1 MSLSWPLLSCLYPV
15 YPPMDKPQYIGIMNS
30 KIVYFSRILHSIPNP
45 NLTNSTNLVDRW
57 SRTMKSAILEKNWRR
72 CSRWVIPNL
81 SISIRLNVSNYE
93 RHLHVTIGCHFALFF
108 DRAAIWARLTAQPL
122 TYPFWFSDEYDQLKY
137 QKTTWDTIAR
147 LYIQFFWKKL
157 LNFLASANLN
167 SRTVVTEP
175 NLYKDYIKNII
186 TYLVSYL
193 VRTRKIGFVWT
204 CEYTLHECARI
215 YIFHGS

>member
-1 MSLSWPLLSCLYPV
+1 MVSRFCLLLHENTNIFPALSLSWPLLSCLYPV

-93 RHLHVTIGCHFALFF
+93 RHLHVTIGCHFALSF

-137 QKTTWDTIAR
+137 QKVTWDTIAR
-147 LYIQFFWKKL
+147 LYIQFFWKSSRIFLREWIWTYAQKL
-157 LNFLASANLN
+157 LKGN
-167 SRTVVTEP
+167 
-175 NLYKDYIKNII
+175 YIKI
-186 TYLVSYL
+186 TLRISLSYL
-193 VRTRKIGFVWT
+193 VRKHRMGLVWT
-204 CEYTLHECARI
+204 CE
-215 YIFHGS
+215 

>member
-1 MSLSWPLLSCLYPV
+1 
-15 YPPMDKPQYIGIMNS
+15 
-30 KIVYFSRILHSIPNP
+30 
-45 NLTNSTNLVDRW
+45 
-57 SRTMKSAILEKNWRR
+57 MKSAILEKNWRR

-137 QKTTWDTIAR
+137 QTTTWDTIAR

-215 YIFHGS
+215 YIYFSRIINTLTLPVYKQWEIIWKKNWSEQFLTFRLRFLTFPRFT